1 MLKEVGVQM
10 EEPIIVKQ
18 STKGTLLFS
27 FGALVLAV
35 LSLFLILVDVR
46 TFANGPRVFQ
56 NGTVYVILKIVAVI
70 GVVFFGYAFF
80 YLIKRAKQGKA
91 ILVVDEKGV
100 TDNSS
105 SISFGFIPWG
115 DIDEVRVDAVF
126 GNNCIELLLNN
137 ENDYIAKLS
146 GLKKQAILANKKM
159 GYPAVCITLNSTGVD
174 PRALLPGIQKKFA
187 AAKAKA

>member
-1 MLKEVGVQM
+1 MGLRAMVFLAKRIFILLKEVGVQM
-10 EEPIIVKQ
+10 EEPIVVKQ

-46 TFANGPRVFQ
+46 TFSNGPRVFQ
-56 NGTVYVILKIVAVI
+56 NGTVYVIVKVVAII

-105 SISFGFIPWG
+105 SVSLG
-115 DIDEVRVDAVF
+115 
-126 GNNCIELLLNN
+126 
-137 ENDYIAKLS
+137 LS
-146 GLKKQAILANKKM
+146 RGATSMKCGSMPCL
-159 GYPAVCITLNSTGVD
+159 GITASSYC
-174 PRALLPGIQKKFA
+174 
-187 AAKAKA
+187 